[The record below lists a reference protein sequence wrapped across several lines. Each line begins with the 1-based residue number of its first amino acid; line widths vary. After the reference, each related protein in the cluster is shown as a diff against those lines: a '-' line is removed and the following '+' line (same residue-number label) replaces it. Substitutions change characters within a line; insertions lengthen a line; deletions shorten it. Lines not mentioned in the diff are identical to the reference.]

1 MQNLWRTCGIQI
13 YALKAHIHYTL
24 PIEISTIPFHF
35 IIGYIA
41 GERSWQSMKSS
52 SISRIL
58 TWTLK
63 CIFLWENICTPWMR
77 LMPSLWEL
85 YAEPLQYHS
94 QKHTVTGGRRKSVYN
109 RSTLP
114 PLTSDTLCI
123 VQGYRLHGNTL
134 PNSHTK
140 RSLLNKPEAHVLV
153 LLFGLFLLL
162 WPECEGDNVIVLG
175 FSF

>member
-1 MQNLWRTCGIQI
+1 MADMWVIQI

-35 IIGYIA
+35 IIDYIA
-41 GERSWQSMKSS
+41 GERCWQSMKSS
-52 SISRIL
+52 GVSRIL
-58 TWTLK
+58 IWTLK

-123 VQGYRLHGNTL
+123 VQGYKITDCMAILFPL
-134 PNSHTK
+134 PIQKDHCWT
-140 RSLLNKPEAHVLV
+140 SLKPTSSSSYLDSSFSSGLNVR
-153 LLFGLFLLL
+153 GTM
-162 WPECEGDNVIVLG
+162 
-175 FSF
+175 

>member
-1 MQNLWRTCGIQI
+1 MADMWVIQI

-63 CIFLWENICTPWMR
+63 CIFAHHEWGWCLPYENYMQSHCSTTVKNIPWR
-77 LMPSLWEL
+77 E
-85 YAEPLQYHS
+85 
-94 QKHTVTGGRRKSVYN
+94 GGRSLFITDQPFLHSHLILSVSC
-109 RSTLP
+109 RATDCMAILFPIPIQKGHSW
-114 PLTSDTLCI
+114 TSLKPTSSSSYLDSSFSS
-123 VQGYRLHGNTL
+123 G
-134 PNSHTK
+134 
-140 RSLLNKPEAHVLV
+140 LNVR
-153 LLFGLFLLL
+153 GTM
-162 WPECEGDNVIVLG
+162 
-175 FSF
+175 